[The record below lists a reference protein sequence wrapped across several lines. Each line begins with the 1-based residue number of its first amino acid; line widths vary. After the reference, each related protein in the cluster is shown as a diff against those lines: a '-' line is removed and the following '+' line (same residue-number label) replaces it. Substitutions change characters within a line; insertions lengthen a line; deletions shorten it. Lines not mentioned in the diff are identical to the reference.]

1 MAAIIRYGMVGGGMK
16 ALIGEVHRKA
26 LKFDNRVELVAGCF
40 SSHAD
45 RNAEVGVEYGL
56 DPARV
61 YANYEEMAKAE
72 AAREDGIDFV
82 SVVTPNNTHYAV
94 CKAFLEAGIHV
105 VCEKPLCFTVEQA
118 EELEALSREKGLL
131 FGVTYTYTGYVMSKV
146 MKEMIAEGKI
156 GKVVSVNAEYAQ
168 DWLLGELAT
177 GNNTQTNIAVW
188 RTDPAVSG
196 AANCVGDIGTHIENY
211 VHYVTGLKIKRLIA
225 TTNKYGKALD
235 LNANIIVEYENGV
248 NGAYWCS
255 QVAAGHYNGLAVRVY
270 GDKGALEWAQED
282 PEHLRYTPMDGA
294 TQLLARGTGCIKEKA
309 AAQGRLPS
317 GHPEGLVT
325 AFANIYRNYVSALV
339 AKKEWRRRRSV
350 RLSPRGGWRER
361 RALCQGRGGERR
373 QRLYVG
379 RSLILLAKRQKI

>member
-56 DPARV
+56 DPARI

-270 GDKGALEWAQED
+270 GDKGALEWVQED

-294 TQLLARGTGCIKEKA
+294 TQLLARGTGCIREKA

-339 AKKEWRRRRSV
+339 AKKNGADAEVYDYPRVEDGVNGV
-350 RLSPRGGWRER
+350 RFVKAVVESAANGSTWVE
-361 RALCQGRGGERR
+361 
-373 QRLYVG
+373 V
-379 RSLILLAKRQKI
+379 

>member
-294 TQLLARGTGCIKEKA
+294 TQLLARGTGCIREKA

-339 AKKEWRRRRSV
+339 AKKNGADAEVYDYPRVEDGVNGV
-350 RLSPRGGWRER
+350 RFVKAVVESAANGSRWVE
-361 RALCQGRGGERR
+361 
-373 QRLYVG
+373 V
-379 RSLILLAKRQKI
+379 

>member
-131 FGVTYTYTGYVMSKV
+131 FGVTYTYTGYVRSKV

-156 GKVVSVNAEYAQ
+156 GKVVSGNAEYAQ

-255 QVAAGHYNGLAVRVY
+255 QVAAGHYTGLAVRVY
-270 GDKGALEWAQED
+270 GDKGALEWGQEA

-339 AKKEWRRRRSV
+339 AKKNGADAEVYDYPRVEDGVNGV
-350 RLSPRGGWRER
+350 RFVKAVVESAANGSTWVE
-361 RALCQGRGGERR
+361 
-373 QRLYVG
+373 V
-379 RSLILLAKRQKI
+379 

>member
-1 MAAIIRYGMVGGGMK
+1 
-16 ALIGEVHRKA
+16 
-26 LKFDNRVELVAGCF
+26 
-40 SSHAD
+40 
-45 RNAEVGVEYGL
+45 
-56 DPARV
+56 
-61 YANYEEMAKAE
+61 
-72 AAREDGIDFV
+72 
-82 SVVTPNNTHYAV
+82 
-94 CKAFLEAGIHV
+94 
-105 VCEKPLCFTVEQA
+105 
-118 EELEALSREKGLL
+118 
-131 FGVTYTYTGYVMSKV
+131 MSKV

-156 GKVVSVNAEYAQ
+156 VKVVSVNAEYAQ

-188 RTDPAVSG
+188 RTDPAISG

-294 TQLLARGTGCIKEKA
+294 TQLLARGTGCIREKA

-339 AKKEWRRRRSV
+339 AKKNGADAEVYDYPRVEDGVNGV
-350 RLSPRGGWRER
+350 RFVKAVVESAANGSTWVE
-361 RALCQGRGGERR
+361 
-373 QRLYVG
+373 V
-379 RSLILLAKRQKI
+379 

>member
-26 LKFDNRVELVAGCF
+26 LKFDNRVELMAGCF

-94 CKAFLEAGIHV
+94 CKAFLEAGINV

-118 EELEALSREKGLL
+118 EELQKLSREKGLL

-211 VHYVTGLKIKRLIA
+211 VHYVTGLKIKRLVA

-294 TQLLARGTGCIKEKA
+294 TQVLARGTGCIKEKA

-339 AKKEWRRRRSV
+339 AKKNGADAEVYDYPRVEDGVNGV
-350 RLSPRGGWRER
+350 RFVKAVVESAANGSTWVE
-361 RALCQGRGGERR
+361 
-373 QRLYVG
+373 V
-379 RSLILLAKRQKI
+379 

>member
-61 YANYEEMAKAE
+61 YANYAEMAKAE

-118 EELEALSREKGLL
+118 EELAKLSREKGLL

-188 RTDPAVSG
+188 RTDPAISG

-211 VHYVTGLKIKRLIA
+211 VHYVTGLKIKRLLA

-270 GDKGALEWAQED
+270 GDKGALEWVQED
-282 PEHLRYTPMDGA
+282 PEHLRYTPVDGA
-294 TQLLARGTGCIKEKA
+294 TQLLARGTGCIREKA
-309 AAQGRLPS
+309 AAQGRLPG
-317 GHPEGLVT
+317 GHSEGLVT

-339 AKKEWRRRRSV
+339 ALKNGGDANIYDYPRVEDGVSGV
-350 RLSPRGGWRER
+350 RFIRAVVESAAGGSKWVE
-361 RALCQGRGGERR
+361 
-373 QRLYVG
+373 V
-379 RSLILLAKRQKI
+379 

>member
-94 CKAFLEAGIHV
+94 CKAFLEAGINV

-118 EELEALSREKGLL
+118 EELQKLSREKGLL

-339 AKKEWRRRRSV
+339 AKKNGADAEVYDYPRVEDGVNGV
-350 RLSPRGGWRER
+350 RFVKAVVESAANGSKWVE
-361 RALCQGRGGERR
+361 
-373 QRLYVG
+373 V
-379 RSLILLAKRQKI
+379 

>member
-94 CKAFLEAGIHV
+94 CKAFLEAGINV

-118 EELEALSREKGLL
+118 EELQKLSREKGLL

-294 TQLLARGTGCIKEKA
+294 TQLLARGTGCIREKA

-339 AKKEWRRRRSV
+339 AKKNGADAEVYDYPRVEDGVNGV
-350 RLSPRGGWRER
+350 RFVKAVVESAANGSTWVE
-361 RALCQGRGGERR
+361 
-373 QRLYVG
+373 V
-379 RSLILLAKRQKI
+379 

>member
-94 CKAFLEAGIHV
+94 CKAFLEAGINV

-118 EELEALSREKGLL
+118 EELQKLSREKGLL

-188 RTDPAVSG
+188 RTDPAISG
-196 AANCVGDIGTHIENY
+196 TANCVGDIGTHIENY

-294 TQLLARGTGCIKEKA
+294 TQLLARGTGCIREKA

-339 AKKEWRRRRSV
+339 AKKNGADAEVYDYPRVEDGVNGV
-350 RLSPRGGWRER
+350 RFVKAVVESAANGSTWVE
-361 RALCQGRGGERR
+361 
-373 QRLYVG
+373 V
-379 RSLILLAKRQKI
+379 

>member
-94 CKAFLEAGIHV
+94 CKAFLEAGINV

-118 EELEALSREKGLL
+118 EELQKLSREKGLL

-188 RTDPAVSG
+188 RTDPAISG

-211 VHYVTGLKIKRLIA
+211 VHYVTGLKIKRLVA

-294 TQLLARGTGCIKEKA
+294 TQLLARGTGCIREKA

-339 AKKEWRRRRSV
+339 AKKNGADAEVYDYPRVEDGVNGV
-350 RLSPRGGWRER
+350 RFVKAVVESAANGSKWVE
-361 RALCQGRGGERR
+361 
-373 QRLYVG
+373 V
-379 RSLILLAKRQKI
+379 

>member
-94 CKAFLEAGIHV
+94 CKAFLEAGINV

-118 EELEALSREKGLL
+118 EELQKLSREKGLL

-188 RTDPAVSG
+188 RTDPAISG

-211 VHYVTGLKIKRLIA
+211 VHYVTGLKIKRLVA

-282 PEHLRYTPMDGA
+282 PEHLRYTPVDGA

-339 AKKEWRRRRSV
+339 AKKSGADAEVYDYPRVEDGVNGV
-350 RLSPRGGWRER
+350 RFVKAVVESAANGSTWVE
-361 RALCQGRGGERR
+361 
-373 QRLYVG
+373 V
-379 RSLILLAKRQKI
+379 

>member
-94 CKAFLEAGIHV
+94 CKAFLEAGINV

-211 VHYVTGLKIKRLIA
+211 VHYVTGLKIKRLVA

-294 TQLLARGTGCIKEKA
+294 TQLLARGTGCIREKA

-339 AKKEWRRRRSV
+339 AKKNGADAEVYDYPRVEDGVNGV
-350 RLSPRGGWRER
+350 RFVKAVVESAANGSTWVE
-361 RALCQGRGGERR
+361 
-373 QRLYVG
+373 V
-379 RSLILLAKRQKI
+379 

>member
-40 SSHAD
+40 GSHAD
-45 RNAEVGVEYGL
+45 RNAEVGVEYDL

-94 CKAFLEAGIHV
+94 CKAFLEAGINV

-118 EELEALSREKGLL
+118 EELQKLSREKGLL

-188 RTDPAVSG
+188 RTDPAISG

-282 PEHLRYTPMDGA
+282 PEHLRYTPVDGA
-294 TQLLARGTGCIKEKA
+294 TQLLARGTGCIREKA

-339 AKKEWRRRRSV
+339 AKKNGADAEVYDYPRVEDGVNGV
-350 RLSPRGGWRER
+350 RFVKAVVESAANGSKWVE
-361 RALCQGRGGERR
+361 
-373 QRLYVG
+373 V
-379 RSLILLAKRQKI
+379 

>member
-94 CKAFLEAGIHV
+94 CKAFLEAGINV

-118 EELEALSREKGLL
+118 EELQKLSREKGLL

-188 RTDPAVSG
+188 RTDPAISG

-282 PEHLRYTPMDGA
+282 PEHLRYTPVDGA

-339 AKKEWRRRRSV
+339 AKKNGADAEVYDYPRVEDGVNGV
-350 RLSPRGGWRER
+350 RFVKAVVESAANGSTWVE
-361 RALCQGRGGERR
+361 
-373 QRLYVG
+373 V
-379 RSLILLAKRQKI
+379 

>member
-56 DPARV
+56 DPARI

-294 TQLLARGTGCIKEKA
+294 TQVLARGTGCIKEKA
-309 AAQGRLPS
+309 AATCEHQ
-317 GHPEGLVT
+317 
-325 AFANIYRNYVSALV
+325 
-339 AKKEWRRRRSV
+339 
-350 RLSPRGGWRER
+350 
-361 RALCQGRGGERR
+361 
-373 QRLYVG
+373 
-379 RSLILLAKRQKI
+379 

>member
-61 YANYEEMAKAE
+61 YANYAEMAKAE

-94 CKAFLEAGIHV
+94 CKAFLEAGINV

-118 EELEALSREKGLL
+118 EELQKLSREKGLL

-270 GDKGALEWAQED
+270 GDKGALEWVQED
-282 PEHLRYTPMDGA
+282 PEHLRYTPVDGA

-339 AKKEWRRRRSV
+339 AKKNGADAEVYDYPRVEDGVNGV
-350 RLSPRGGWRER
+350 RFVKAVVESAANGSTWVE
-361 RALCQGRGGERR
+361 
-373 QRLYVG
+373 V
-379 RSLILLAKRQKI
+379 

>member
-94 CKAFLEAGIHV
+94 CKAFLEAGINV

-118 EELEALSREKGLL
+118 EELQKLSREKGLL

-211 VHYVTGLKIKRLIA
+211 VHYVTGLKIKRLVA

-282 PEHLRYTPMDGA
+282 PEHLRYTPVDGA
-294 TQLLARGTGCIKEKA
+294 TQLLARGTGCIREKA

-339 AKKEWRRRRSV
+339 AKKNGADAEVYDYPRVEDGVNGV
-350 RLSPRGGWRER
+350 RFVKAVVESAANGSNWVE
-361 RALCQGRGGERR
+361 
-373 QRLYVG
+373 V
-379 RSLILLAKRQKI
+379 

>member
-94 CKAFLEAGIHV
+94 CKAFLEAGINV

-118 EELEALSREKGLL
+118 EELQKLSREKGLL

-282 PEHLRYTPMDGA
+282 PEHLRYTPVDGA
-294 TQLLARGTGCIKEKA
+294 TQVLARGTGCIKEKA

-339 AKKEWRRRRSV
+339 AKKNGADAEVYDYPRVEDGVNGV
-350 RLSPRGGWRER
+350 RFVKAVVKSAASNSAWVE
-361 RALCQGRGGERR
+361 
-373 QRLYVG
+373 V
-379 RSLILLAKRQKI
+379 

>member
-94 CKAFLEAGIHV
+94 CKAFLEAGINV
-105 VCEKPLCFTVEQA
+105 VCEKPLCFTEEQA
-118 EELEALSREKGLL
+118 EELQKLSREKGLL

-294 TQLLARGTGCIKEKA
+294 TQVLARGTGCIKEKA

-339 AKKEWRRRRSV
+339 AKKNGADAEVYDYPRVEDGVNGV
-350 RLSPRGGWRER
+350 RFVKAVVESAANGSTWVE
-361 RALCQGRGGERR
+361 
-373 QRLYVG
+373 V
-379 RSLILLAKRQKI
+379 

>member
-1 MAAIIRYGMVGGGMK
+1 MATIIRYGMVGGGMK

-94 CKAFLEAGIHV
+94 CKAFLEAGINV

-118 EELEALSREKGLL
+118 EELQKLSREKGLL

-211 VHYVTGLKIKRLIA
+211 VHYVTGLKIKRLVA

-294 TQLLARGTGCIKEKA
+294 TQLLARGTGCIREKA

-339 AKKEWRRRRSV
+339 AKKNGADAEVYDYPRVEDGVNGV
-350 RLSPRGGWRER
+350 RFVKAVVESAANGSTWVE
-361 RALCQGRGGERR
+361 
-373 QRLYVG
+373 V
-379 RSLILLAKRQKI
+379 

>member
-56 DPARV
+56 DPARI

-94 CKAFLEAGIHV
+94 CKAFLEAGINV

-118 EELEALSREKGLL
+118 EELQKLSREKGLL

-211 VHYVTGLKIKRLIA
+211 VHYVTGLKIKRLVA

-294 TQLLARGTGCIKEKA
+294 TQLLARGTGCIREKA

-339 AKKEWRRRRSV
+339 AKKNGADAEVYDYPRVEDGVNGV
-350 RLSPRGGWRER
+350 RFVKAVVESAANGSTWVE
-361 RALCQGRGGERR
+361 
-373 QRLYVG
+373 V
-379 RSLILLAKRQKI
+379 

>member
-94 CKAFLEAGIHV
+94 CKAFLEAGINV

-118 EELEALSREKGLL
+118 EELQKLSREKGLL

-188 RTDPAVSG
+188 RTDPAISG

-211 VHYVTGLKIKRLIA
+211 VHYVTGLKIKRLVA

-270 GDKGALEWAQED
+270 GDKGALEWVQED

-294 TQLLARGTGCIKEKA
+294 TQLLARGTGCIREKA

-339 AKKEWRRRRSV
+339 AKKNGADAEVYDYPRVEDGVNGV
-350 RLSPRGGWRER
+350 RFVKAVVESAANGSTWVE
-361 RALCQGRGGERR
+361 
-373 QRLYVG
+373 V
-379 RSLILLAKRQKI
+379 

>member
-45 RNAEVGVEYGL
+45 RNAEVGVEYDL

-94 CKAFLEAGIHV
+94 CKAFLEAGINV

-118 EELEALSREKGLL
+118 EELQKLSREKGLL

-188 RTDPAVSG
+188 RTDPAISG

-282 PEHLRYTPMDGA
+282 PEHLRYTPVDGA
-294 TQLLARGTGCIKEKA
+294 TQLLARGTGCIREKA

-339 AKKEWRRRRSV
+339 AKKNGADAEVYDYPRVEDGVNGV
-350 RLSPRGGWRER
+350 RFVKAVVESAANGSKWVE
-361 RALCQGRGGERR
+361 
-373 QRLYVG
+373 V
-379 RSLILLAKRQKI
+379 

>member
-94 CKAFLEAGIHV
+94 CKAFLEAGINV
-105 VCEKPLCFTVEQA
+105 VCEKPLCFTEEQA
-118 EELEALSREKGLL
+118 EELQKLSREKGLL

-270 GDKGALEWAQED
+270 GDKGALEWVQED

-339 AKKEWRRRRSV
+339 AKKNGADAEVYDYPRVEDGVNGV
-350 RLSPRGGWRER
+350 RFVKAVVESAANGSTWVE
-361 RALCQGRGGERR
+361 
-373 QRLYVG
+373 V
-379 RSLILLAKRQKI
+379 

>member
-118 EELEALSREKGLL
+118 EELAKLSREKGLL

-294 TQLLARGTGCIKEKA
+294 TQVLARGTGCIKEKA

-339 AKKEWRRRRSV
+339 ALKNGGDANIYDYPRVEDGVSGV
-350 RLSPRGGWRER
+350 RFIRAVVESAAGGSKWVE
-361 RALCQGRGGERR
+361 
-373 QRLYVG
+373 V
-379 RSLILLAKRQKI
+379 

>member
-94 CKAFLEAGIHV
+94 CKAFLEAGINV

-118 EELEALSREKGLL
+118 EELQKLSREKGLL

-188 RTDPAVSG
+188 RTDPAISG

-282 PEHLRYTPMDGA
+282 PEHLRYTPVDGA
-294 TQLLARGTGCIKEKA
+294 TQLLARGTGCIREKA

-339 AKKEWRRRRSV
+339 AKKNGADAEVYDYPRVEDGVNGV
-350 RLSPRGGWRER
+350 RFVKAVVESAANGSTWVE
-361 RALCQGRGGERR
+361 
-373 QRLYVG
+373 V
-379 RSLILLAKRQKI
+379 

>member
-61 YANYEEMAKAE
+61 YANYAEMAKAE

-82 SVVTPNNTHYAV
+82 SVVTPNNTHNAV

-118 EELEALSREKGLL
+118 EELAKLSREKGLL

-294 TQLLARGTGCIKEKA
+294 TQLLARGTGCIREKA
-309 AAQGRLPS
+309 AAQGRLPG

-339 AKKEWRRRRSV
+339 TLKNGGDANIYDYPRVEDGVSGV
-350 RLSPRGGWRER
+350 RFIRAVVESAAGGSKWVE
-361 RALCQGRGGERR
+361 
-373 QRLYVG
+373 V
-379 RSLILLAKRQKI
+379 

>member
-188 RTDPAVSG
+188 RTDPAISG

-294 TQLLARGTGCIKEKA
+294 TQLLARGTGCIREKA

-339 AKKEWRRRRSV
+339 AKKNGADAEVYDYPRVEDGVNGV
-350 RLSPRGGWRER
+350 RFVKAVVESAANGSTWVE
-361 RALCQGRGGERR
+361 
-373 QRLYVG
+373 V
-379 RSLILLAKRQKI
+379 

>member
-118 EELEALSREKGLL
+118 EELAKLSREKGLL

-270 GDKGALEWAQED
+270 GDKGALEWVQED

-339 AKKEWRRRRSV
+339 AKKNGADAEVYDYPRVEDGVNGV
-350 RLSPRGGWRER
+350 RFVKAVVESAANGSTWVE
-361 RALCQGRGGERR
+361 
-373 QRLYVG
+373 V
-379 RSLILLAKRQKI
+379 

>member
-94 CKAFLEAGIHV
+94 CKAFLEAGINV

-118 EELEALSREKGLL
+118 EELQELSREKGLL

-294 TQLLARGTGCIKEKA
+294 TQVLARGTGCIKEKA

-339 AKKEWRRRRSV
+339 AKKNGADAEVYDYPRVEDGVNGV
-350 RLSPRGGWRER
+350 RFVKAVVESAANGSTWVE
-361 RALCQGRGGERR
+361 
-373 QRLYVG
+373 V
-379 RSLILLAKRQKI
+379 

>member
-94 CKAFLEAGIHV
+94 CKAFLEAGINV

-118 EELEALSREKGLL
+118 EELQKLSREKGLL

-188 RTDPAVSG
+188 RTDPAISG

-270 GDKGALEWAQED
+270 GDKGALEWVQED

-294 TQLLARGTGCIKEKA
+294 TQLLARGTGCIREKA

-339 AKKEWRRRRSV
+339 AKKNGADAEVYDYPRVEDGVNGV
-350 RLSPRGGWRER
+350 RFVKAVVESAANGSTWVE
-361 RALCQGRGGERR
+361 
-373 QRLYVG
+373 V
-379 RSLILLAKRQKI
+379 